1 MNYIRSYPEPYP
13 FFNLFKIVQMKQ
25 LTDTLPDYGALYKSG
40 LRTNEYQL
48 VLSPHEELRN
58 KILAVKKNFH
68 ETYPGGYA
76 NHVRPH
82 ILLAKFTQ
90 LEMMEEKILHRLR
103 LVGNGYHPFKVEL
116 KNYGAYP
123 THSIYVNV
131 VTRQP
136 IQSLVK
142 EIRQVQRLMKYD
154 KDRKPHFIDEPMITI
169 ASRLQPWQ
177 YEQGWLEY
185 SHRQFTGRFVA
196 DSMLLLKRRTGDRAW
211 QIAERME
218 FKNLPVNIRQGEL
231 FA

>member
-1 MNYIRSYPEPYP
+1 
-13 FFNLFKIVQMKQ
+13 
-25 LTDTLPDYGALYKSG
+25 
-40 LRTNEYQL
+40 
-48 VLSPHEELRN
+48 
-58 KILAVKKNFH
+58 
-68 ETYPGGYA
+68 
-76 NHVRPH
+76 
-82 ILLAKFTQ
+82 
-90 LEMMEEKILHRLR
+90 
-103 LVGNGYHPFKVEL
+103 
-116 KNYGAYP
+116 
-123 THSIYVNV
+123 
-131 VTRQP
+131 
-136 IQSLVK
+136 
-142 EIRQVQRLMKYD
+142 MKYD